1 MEGYRQPCNESLIM
15 NNSVF
20 DITHGEDIETK
31 PILTDTGC
39 EELTFPLPFPNG
51 KLGYSCIRKT
61 KLSWSE

>member
-1 MEGYRQPCNESLIM
+1 M